1 MRPSPWVEHTVAV
14 ILCRAQG
21 PTASSV
27 QAKEV
32 STRNRTQEA
41 SEAPSTGRALSMIQE
56 VQTSP
61 AQAIKRLL
69 PAPEGACLSIYLKRW
84 GARESRERGQ
94 HRAFWS
100 KARGVAGLRQD
111 PASFSTLPEFL
122 SLGHPAICY
131 GLPMRTP
138 RVSAFRGSEVSV
150 LSHQSHGRGDT
161 PFLLFS

>member
-32 STRNRTQEA
+32 STRNRTHEA

-84 GARESRERGQ
+84 GARESRERAAQ
-94 HRAFWS
+94 
-100 KARGVAGLRQD
+100 
-111 PASFSTLPEFL
+111 SFLVQSQRSGRPQTRPCFFL
-122 SLGHPAICY
+122 H
-131 GLPMRTP
+131 TP
-138 RVSAFRGSEVSV
+138 RV
-150 LSHQSHGRGDT
+150 
-161 PFLLFS
+161 PFSRPPCHLLWLANAHSQGLCLQRK